1 MSYSPQNLSFLESA
15 GVTPLDLWHIPAHSV
30 PLEDGWQE
38 AWTEIRNGLE
48 PTNTTQLCW
57 DEPRREA
64 DVFDGPPLKQRAV
77 AGRCARRQWQGL
89 HERAV
94 PRPERFT
101 SDADRRRSAA
111 EEAVAFLETWPL
123 GLVAEAR
130 ARATQWTS
138 TSRGSRGSLRPWLP
152 PRTSD
157 RA

>member
-1 MSYSPQNLSFLESA
+1 MSYSPQTLAFLASA

-30 PLEDGWQE
+30 PSEDGWQE

-64 DVFDGPPLKQRAV
+64 APEEPPLKQRAV

-101 SDADRRRSAA
+101 SDADRRRAGA
-111 EEAVAFLETWPL
+111 EDAVAFLETWPL
-123 GLVAEAR
+123 GSLQKHAR
-130 ARATQWTS
+130 AIQGIS
-138 TSRGSRGSLRPWLP
+138 TSNGSRGSLRPWLP
-152 PRTSD
+152 PRMSD
-157 RA
+157 RV